1 MSDLKRYITH
11 VQECDKNY
19 DSNNYIKLAYRFKP
33 SPKKI
38 TGISVEEKF
47 FQKRIKIGRCKD
59 SHIIIPDML
68 ATTLH
73 GEIRKQRRWI
83 YEDLG
88 GLTGTQVN
96 KKTIYGKTV
105 PININDI
112 FRIGAYEIEVLD
124 YSK

>member
-1 MSDLKRYITH
+1 MSDLKKYIKH
-11 VQECDKNY
+11 VQECDKSY
-19 DSNNYIKLAYRFKP
+19 DSNNYIELAYSFRP

-73 GEIRKQRRWI
+73 GEIRKQRNWI

-88 GLTGTQVN
+88 GLTGTLVN
-96 KKTIYGKTV
+96 KKPICGETV
-105 PININDI
+105 PISISDI
-112 FRIGAYEIEVLD
+112 LRIGAYEIEVLD